1 MLNSAIQP
9 KNRKAL
15 AILLSLLVLV
25 SIGFYLKNIQ
35 SQRETNLI
43 KFHEL
48 TKSDPLF
55 YDPNTD
61 VSFLR
66 TSVQSLKDL
75 DDIIVRNDHKYRTKD
90 RDVFPDGWRLWPDEF
105 LQTLPSIHEKT
116 EQFFAVP
123 TTQNAQTL
131 LDEYE
136 KTAQNYKKAIEL
148 QVQAMETVLARS
160 PERKQKKILFLG
172 SATTPKIVL
181 SDFVLI
187 RKNAQAL
194 EEEIRKRKEC
204 LYKGECSAT
213 ERVGNTDINKDDAV
227 IIPYKPLSEDILGIE
242 KGNETVLGPY
252 WAATGCF
259 GFTESGQEYKYPFYI
274 VQRTKKNTEDVFL
287 KPMMTNTKYYRDYR
301 RSPNQTIAKT
311 EMKRGV
317 TVKPHAEV
325 NDYLCSDLRYI
336 PTLIMQYLKETQGIT
351 NEISQQSK
359 LSTLPYLIQ
368 HTLSFS
374 DFPAYYP
381 LYAKEVFDPLYL
393 LIDRSA
399 YSLYF
404 GTFSNTIWRIEK
416 MPTFLLTKDFQEA
429 SFRAG
434 YSKYE
439 DLLAE
444 GMSIEAIK
452 KLNMLPR
459 MNKQYMEKIFSSP

>member
-1 MLNSAIQP
+1 MS
-9 KNRKAL
+9 
-15 AILLSLLVLV
+15 
-25 SIGFYLKNIQ
+25 
-35 SQRETNLI
+35 
-43 KFHEL
+43 FHAL
-48 TKSDPLF
+48 TKNDPLF
-55 YDPNTD
+55 YDPSTD

-66 TSVQSLKDL
+66 TSVQSLKEI
-75 DDIIVRNDHKYRTKD
+75 DDIILRNDARFRTKE

-105 LQTLPSIHEKT
+105 LITLPSIHDAT
-116 EQFFAVP
+116 NHFLGDP
-123 TTQNAQTL
+123 TPSNAQIL
-131 LDEYE
+131 LERYE
-136 KTAQNYKKAIEL
+136 QAVKSYKIAIDLHTQAFEL
-148 QVQAMETVLARS
+148 ALERM
-160 PERKQKKILFLG
+160 PEKRQKKVLFLG
-172 SATTPKIVL
+172 SATTPEIVL
-181 SDFVLI
+181 SDFYLI
-187 RKNAQAL
+187 QKNAEEL
-194 EEEIRKRKEC
+194 EKEIEQRKKC
-204 LYKGECSAT
+204 FYKGECSTT
-213 ERVGNTDINKDDAV
+213 ERVANTDVYNDGSV

-242 KGNETVLGPY
+242 KAEETVFGPY

-259 GFTESGQEYKYPFYI
+259 GFTESGQAYKYPFYI
-274 VQRTKKNTEDVFL
+274 VQKTKKNTEDIFL

-301 RSPNQTIAKT
+301 RSPNQTIAKV
-311 EMKRGV
+311 EMKRGI

-325 NDYLCSDLRYI
+325 NDYLCTDLRYI

-359 LSTLPYLIQ
+359 LSALPYLIQ

-374 DFPAYYP
+374 DFPAYYA

-404 GTFSNTIWRIEK
+404 GTFSNTIWRIEEI
-416 MPTFLLTKDFQEA
+416 PTFLLTKDFQEA

-459 MNKQYMEKIFSSP
+459 MNEQYMEKIFSSP